1 VIRVERLGA
10 DRWESYRQVR
20 LAALADSPEAYAS
33 TLEREQAFDETTWR
47 SRLSENGTFLATRH
61 GVVAGTATGFCPGEQ
76 SSPGEQGG
84 ATGGDR
90 LLVAMWVLPD
100 HRGTGVAQALV
111 EAVVD
116 WAREDGGV
124 RVLLAVVDTNKVARR
139 LYERLGFALT
149 GHAEPLARDPRR
161 SELEMQLRL
170 SAGAVAGTAE

>member
-1 VIRVERLGA
+1 MIRVERLGA

-20 LAALADSPEAYAS
+20 LAALEDSPEAYAS

-61 GVVAGTATGFCPGEQ
+61 GVVAGTATGY
-76 SSPGEQGG
+76 SPGEHGGVGGQGG
-84 ATGGDR
+84 VAPGDR

-111 EAVVD
+111 EAVVG
-116 WAREDGGV
+116 WARADGGE
-124 RVLLAVVDTNKVARR
+124 RLLLAVVDTNEVARR

-149 GHAEPLARDPRR
+149 GRTEPSARDPRR
-161 SELEMQLRL
+161 SELEMARRL
-170 SAGAVAGTAE
+170 